1 MSKIGTKAW
10 PIGITIS
17 IIAVAGLCVWT
28 VKVAESVPVELDN
41 TYFSSY
47 RDLDMNANKI
57 ILEQQAFDKKY
68 SVELP
73 KKDFKIGQNE
83 VEIKVTDK
91 QNTPVK
97 DAKIDVVI
105 TRPHT
110 TATDQK
116 LKLVEFKNG
125 IFKFEPFEIKDLGRW
140 QIQSK
145 ITIDKLTSYNK
156 LEVNA
161 TN

>member
-1 MSKIGTKAW
+1 MNNIGAKVW
-10 PIGITIS
+10 PIGITLS
-17 IIAVAGLCVWT
+17 IIVVAGLCIWT
-28 VKVAESVPVELDN
+28 VKVAESAPVELDN
-41 TYFSSY
+41 TYFASY
-47 RDLDMNANKI
+47 RDFDMNANKI
-57 ILEQQAFDKKY
+57 IIEQKEFDEKY
-68 SVELP
+68 IVELP

-83 VEIKVTDK
+83 VEIKLTDK
-91 QNTPVK
+91 QNNPVSE
-97 DAKIDVVI
+97 AKIDVVI

-116 LKLVEFKNG
+116 LSLIEFKEG

-145 ITIDKLTSYNK
+145 ITVNNITSYNK